1 MKKRLILAIIVLA
14 VSFFSL
20 NVTAVAAEENNNAD
34 KELSD
39 KINEIIDATDFS
51 EFEKYLDESSGVLA
65 ENTDFKSL
73 LVALAKGQGLA
84 SDGDISKYIFSLIF
98 IGVKNKIPILVSL
111 FVMLVLCSVLGC
123 FASDKPNGVSGII
136 KFIGYASVACTVAMI
151 SVSLVGAA
159 NDSCRQISKIIQIT
173 FPVLLAFITASGG
186 VSQATIYSPTM
197 LFLQN
202 FTTVYISKILFP
214 LISTM
219 LALSIISNI
228 SKCIKL
234 QGFID
239 FISSFMKWSI
249 GLTGVLFSVMTTIKG
264 FSAGAFDGAG
274 IRTLKYAVGS
284 TIPIVG
290 GMLSGSADIV
300 FSAITLTK
308 NAFGILSVV
317 ILFGVVIKPVIE
329 IAALTFAL
337 RLVGA
342 ITQPM
347 TDNGTYSFIKSC
359 VSTLNFA
366 LAGIVVVALMYILT
380 IILIIMS
387 SGMV

>member
-1 MKKRLILAIIVLA
+1 
-14 VSFFSL
+14 
-20 NVTAVAAEENNNAD
+20 
-34 KELSD
+34 
-39 KINEIIDATDFS
+39 
-51 EFEKYLDESSGVLA
+51 
-65 ENTDFKSL
+65 
-73 LVALAKGQGLA
+73 
-84 SDGDISKYIFSLIF
+84 
-98 IGVKNKIPILVSL
+98 
-111 FVMLVLCSVLGC
+111 
-123 FASDKPNGVSGII
+123 
-136 KFIGYASVACTVAMI
+136 MI